1 MTCPKVN
8 PKLGPFA
15 NEEEGRRNCDLDINC
30 SGVLAINCNKN
41 VNALDV
47 YLCEGEFAVDTQK
60 VDCVYQK
67 GKLNNDIMIFYCTIF
82 VEQIY
87 LFCIIPNNP
96 YYKYP
101 LTTIRHV

>member
-15 NEEEGRRNCDLDINC
+15 SEEEGRRNCDLDINC
-30 SGVLAINCNKN
+30 SGVLTINCNEN

-60 VDCVYQK
+60 VNCVYQK
-67 GKLNNDIMIFYCTIF
+67 GKLNYDIMNFLLYHIKSI
-82 VEQIY
+82 
-87 LFCIIPNNP
+87 CI
-96 YYKYP
+96 
-101 LTTIRHV
+101 L